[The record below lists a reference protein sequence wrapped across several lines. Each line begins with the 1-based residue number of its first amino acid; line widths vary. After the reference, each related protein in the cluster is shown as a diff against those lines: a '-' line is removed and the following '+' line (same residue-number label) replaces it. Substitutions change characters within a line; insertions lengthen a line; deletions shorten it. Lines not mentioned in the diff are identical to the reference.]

1 MDHSS
6 SLHGSLV
13 LWRKRNPVIKLSSL
27 QHPPDPLFLPLLY
40 GLIISCREFSHW
52 KKPDVCQTLNVAT
65 ACRRAACL
73 LPLFED
79 VFDGGASIPPSA
91 LTRFRRLR
99 SIFLNMKG
107 LLHNCRH
114 RSKLLLL
121 MEQDILAS
129 QFHVIAFSI
138 ADSLAY
144 LPFELLDISE
154 DTREYIKLVQIQCSA
169 DAAPFIDPSE
179 RVLQAQVLAIL
190 SALEEG
196 VSPDKE
202 NLKHIFEVLCFNG
215 SEDCEQELWLLE
227 KEREKLKSEQDY
239 RQIRTVIS
247 LIGLVRYVRCLL
259 YELEM
264 GIQVTSTC
272 IRHELPCPSVSEV
285 VLRSYKQTEGGSAVV
300 PDDFKCPISLEIM
313 VDPVAISTG
322 QSYERASITRWLEE
336 GHTTC
341 PKTGSDLVHYN
352 LTPNST
358 LRRIITQWCADNDY
372 VLDSDAARKAASAG
386 TPVVSVRTNTKAALE
401 FTKLTAKVLIAKL
414 SNGSIA
420 AQRRAAYELRV
431 MAKDGEET
439 CSCLASAGAIRAL
452 TTVLESSDI
461 MTQENA
467 VTAMHNLSINDEN
480 KNIIVA
486 TEGALDG
493 IVRVLTMKT
502 SSIVA
507 RANAAAALFSIS
519 KVKAHRT
526 TIASREA
533 AIEGLMQLSR
543 EGSPTA
549 KKDAAIT
556 LLSLALVDTISA
568 QLLEKGIVLSVVETL
583 EIETQMRK
591 GWTEELLALLTL
603 LLRTPDGLAA
613 VRAGSSRIAWIFVK
627 MIAEGSG
634 WLQENAVTLLLAMC
648 SDQVEAEGSAAFHR
662 EQLRRNPAFLPDLQ
676 RLVDA
681 ENPRTQLKAFHLLK
695 WLNTSIHSSPSLTS
709 VTRK

>member
-6 SLHGSLV
+6 ILHWSRV
-13 LWRKRNPVIKLSSL
+13 PWRKRNPVSDVFSP
-27 QHPPDPLFLPLLY
+27 QHPPDPLVRPLLN
-40 GLIISCREFSHW
+40 GLITSCREFNHW
-52 KKPDVCQTLNVAT
+52 KKSGVCQKRNVAT
-65 ACRRAACL
+65 ACCRAACL

-79 VFDGGASIPPSA
+79 VLDSGASIPPSA
-91 LTRFRRLR
+91 LPRFRRLR
-99 SIFLNMKG
+99 SIFLNLKA

-121 MEQDILAS
+121 MEQGILAS
-129 QFHVIAFSI
+129 QFHDIASSI
-138 ADSLAY
+138 ADSLAFFQ
-144 LPFELLDISE
+144 FELLDISE
-154 DTREYIKLVQIQCSA
+154 DTREYIKLVQVQCSA

-179 RVLQAQVLAIL
+179 RVLQVQVLAIV
-190 SALEEG
+190 SAMEEG

-215 SEDCEQELWLLE
+215 WEDCERELWLLE
-227 KEREKLKSEQDY
+227 KEREKMKSEQDY
-239 RQIRTVIS
+239 RQIRAVIS
-247 LIGLVRYVRCLL
+247 LIGLVRYVRCLM

-272 IRHELPCPSVSEV
+272 MRYELPCPSMSEV
-285 VLRSYKQTEGGSAVV
+285 VLMSYKQTEEGGALV

-313 VDPVAISTG
+313 VDPVASSTG
-322 QSYERASITRWLEE
+322 QTYDRASITRWLEE

-341 PKTGSDLVHYN
+341 PKTSLDLLHYN
-352 LTPNST
+352 LTPNFT

-372 VLDSDAARKAASAG
+372 VLDSDAARKVASAG
-386 TPVVSVRTNTKAALE
+386 TSDVSVRANTKAALE
-401 FTKLTAKVLIAKL
+401 FTKLTAKVLVAKL
-414 SNGSIA
+414 SSGSIA

-452 TTVLESSDI
+452 TTVLESPDI

-480 KNIIVA
+480 KNIIMA

-519 KVKAHRT
+519 TVKAYRT
-526 TIASREA
+526 TIASREP
-533 AIEGLMQLSR
+533 AIEGLMQLSC
-543 EGSPTA
+543 EGNPTA

-568 QLLEKGIVLSVVETL
+568 QLLEKGIVLSVIETL
-583 EIETQMRK
+583 QIETQMGK

-613 VRAGSSRIAWIFVK
+613 VRVGSCRIAWIFVK

-634 WLQENAVTLLLAMC
+634 WLQEYAVTLLLAMC
-648 SDQVEAEGSAAFHR
+648 SDQVEAERSAAFHR
-662 EQLRRNPAFLPDLQ
+662 EQLRRNPAFLADLQ
-676 RLVDA
+676 RLLDA
-681 ENPRTQLKAFHLLK
+681 GNPRTQLKAFRLLK
-695 WLNTSIHSSPSLTS
+695 LLNTSIHSSPSLKS
-709 VTRK
+709 ITRK